1 MVAAARAT
9 GVGERAEE
17 VAVRAAAATGR
28 AKEAAKQ
35 AASAAVGGGA
45 ARVTVWRARL
55 DRRRRLTKERVCY
68 TPPRC
73 GSAAVSARAR
83 SNDSAALRT
92 RQGIHK
98 LRLN

>member
-35 AASAAVGGGA
+35 AASAVGGGE

-92 RQGIHK
+92 MQGIHK